1 MSNTFTKPSDLI
13 AGTTARAADIN
24 LRVDATETG
33 FDNVEV
39 VTNRS
44 IKLPVG
50 TSGDQVLSESAP
62 NRALKEIGFDA
73 SGDLVLISSAFQWK
87 GDWATSTAYIK
98 NDMVRDSSTK
108 NIYTVQADHTS
119 GVLATDISSAKLSL
133 AINVVDVETA
143 KTAAQTAQ
151 TAAELAET
159 NAETAETNAETA
171 ETNVAADLV
180 LTNADVVL
188 THADVVLA
196 EADKVQTGLDRAA
209 VAADLVLT
217 NADVVLTHADVVL
230 AEADKVQTGLD
241 KVATNADVVLTHADV
256 VLAEADKVQ
265 TGLDRVATN
274 ADVVLT
280 HADVALA
287 EADKVQTGVDRAAV
301 AADLVLTNADVVL
314 AEADKVQ
321 TGLDRVATNAD
332 VVLTNADVVLAEADK
347 VQTGLDRVATNADVV
362 LTHADV
368 VLAEADK
375 VQTGLDRIATAA
387 DVVTTN
393 TKASEASTSATNA
406 ATSETNA
413 AASYDQFDDRY
424 LGTKS
429 SDPTTDNDGDA
440 LVAGALYFSSTA
452 TIMRVYTG
460 SAWQDVAGI
469 VTSVNDSNWS
479 GTDLAVANGG
489 TGASTAAGARTNL
502 GITSGTADFVASGTL
517 PNGAPV
523 VLKSDGTVVTAAP
536 TLTQLAESI
545 PAGTEVVFNADTAYL
560 VTAAFDPN
568 TAGKFI
574 AVYKDAG
581 NSQYGTAI
589 VGTVSGTSITFGS
602 EYVFNTAG
610 LEWLEVAFDPN
621 TSGKFVLTY
630 QDAGNSHYGT
640 AVVGT
645 VSGTSI
651 TFGTK
656 SVYESSVDAEHSSIA
671 FDPNTAGKFVV
682 AYRGSL
688 GKGTA
693 IVGTVSG
700 TSITFGSASVFNAG
714 GTTFGRPTFDPN
726 TVGKFIIAYTD
737 QGNTNYGTAIVGQLA
752 ATVTTP
758 NLTSTN
764 FLGTS
769 TAAYTDTQTATIMLQ
784 GGISTNQTGLTI
796 GSTYYVQPDG
806 TLATS
811 AGTPSVEAGKALS
824 ATSLFLSDT
833 ADPAVALNT
842 AKTGITSG
850 QASAITA
857 NTAKVTNSTDASD
870 LTSGTLADARFPA
883 TLPAISGA
891 NLTNL
896 PIPAAVASGTADFV
910 ASGTL
915 PNGAP
920 VVLKADGTVEV
931 VSLPTGGPTVETT
944 STFHTSTTFEIH
956 SAFDPTTA
964 GRFVVV
970 YKDGG
975 MSNRGTAVVGQVSGT
990 TMTYGAEVVFYAD
1003 VPKKIKVHFDP
1014 SSVGKF
1020 VISYKEDGNQGV
1032 VIAGEI
1038 TGTVP
1043 SFGTGVTFNAATVSE
1058 WGLSF
1063 DPSTAGRFVVSFN
1076 DSSNSNYGTCI
1087 IGSVAS
1093 NVISLS
1099 SKIIF
1104 NSGYTVWNPIAFDP
1118 NTAGRFVICYRDLGD
1133 GTNNGKAVI
1142 GTVTSSSAI
1151 TFGTKVTFNSAG
1163 RTDQIGVAFN
1173 PTTSGQ
1179 FAVIYQDDNNS
1190 DASTVII
1197 GQVAGVST
1205 LSFGTAAV
1213 LDTTPSGF
1221 HHVAFDPF
1229 NADKIIVHYLY
1240 SSAYTIKVNI
1250 GTIAGTSVSFG
1261 TAVTVNTVNAYNTSM
1276 SIDPNTAGD
1285 ILVCYREMTS
1295 STGQAALLQ
1304 LPTSN
1309 LTSTNFLGTST
1320 AAYTNAQTATIMLQ
1334 GGVSTNQ
1341 TGLTVGSTYYVQT
1354 DGTLSTTAGTPSVE
1368 AGKALSAT
1376 SLFLS
1381 DTPVTPVAAGTA
1393 DFVASGTLPNGAPV
1407 VLKADGTVEVV
1418 DTATAVSTTPSSVFN
1433 SVFTSA
1439 TMQAS
1444 AVDYFPSDASKFVL
1458 GYTVSSNAYVAVGT
1472 ISGSSIS
1479 WGTVVQLTTGNSYV
1493 RSVTFNPSAPTY
1505 FLVTYED
1512 AANSNYGTARY
1523 CSVSG
1528 TSISLGSAVVFN
1540 STTTSYLSA
1549 DVGTSNNIILSYSD
1563 GSVGSVSQV
1572 GTISGTSLS
1581 FGSTFSIEWTGYGKS
1596 VKFDPNDTTK
1606 FVASYRAA
1614 AGYAVVGT
1622 VSGTSITYGS
1632 IIQFDVS
1639 SNDTNLSWDPST
1651 PNKIAIGYYEFSSS
1665 GFGRVVIGTV
1675 SGTSITFGTPVNTSS
1690 GGWYNLVSFDRNQ
1703 ANKLLVVD
1711 KNGNIYGGTV
1721 AGNSLTLTSPVSLGT
1736 SNIGNLSLSSS
1747 TTSGEYIMVA
1757 YDGSNSYYG
1766 TVWRLDFSKSVT
1778 TTNLTAT
1785 NFLGTSQAA
1794 YTDTQTASIMLQ
1806 GSISTNQT
1814 GLTIGSTYY
1823 VQPDG
1828 TLATTA
1834 GTPSVIAGKA
1844 ISATSLLLK
1853 GI

>member
-73 SGDLVLISSAFQWK
+73 NGDLVLIGSAFQFK

-265 TGLDRVATN
+265 TGLDRVATAADVVITNADVVITNADVVTTTADAASTASDVDSTN

-280 HADVALA
+280 HADV
-287 EADKVQTGVDRAAV
+287 
-301 AADLVLTNADVVL
+301 VL
-314 AEADKVQ
+314 
-321 TGLDRVATNAD
+321 
-332 VVLTNADVVLAEADK
+332 
-347 VQTGLDRVATNADVV
+347 TNADVV

-387 DVVTTN
+387 DVVLTHADVILAEADKVQTGLDRIATAADVVTTN
-393 TKASEASTSATNA
+393 TKASEASTSASNAATSETNA

-502 GITSGTADFVASGTL
+502 GITSGTAEFVASGTL

-536 TLTQLAESI
+536 TVSQLAAESI
-545 PAGTEVVFNADTAYL
+545 PAASAVVFNAGITTFTSIAFDPNNTNKFVIVYRDQNNSNYGEAIVGTISGTSISFGTEVVFSSVSTAY
-560 VTAAFDPN
+560 TKIAFDPN
-568 TAGKFI
+568 TAGKFVI
-574 AVYKDAG
+574 AYQG
-581 NSQYGTAI
+581 NNIYGKAI
-589 VGTVSGTSITFGS
+589 VGTLSGTSVSFGTESQFASGTPYNTEIAFDPNTAGKFVVVYRQSSTSHHGEAIAGTVSGTSISF
-602 EYVFNTAG
+602 
-610 LEWLEVAFDPN
+610 
-621 TSGKFVLTY
+621 
-630 QDAGNSHYGT
+630 GT
-640 AVVGT
+640 AVVYIAST
-645 VSGTSI
+645 VYANSI
-651 TFGTK
+651 
-656 SVYESSVDAEHSSIA
+656 S

-682 AYRGSL
+682 AYRDAGNSSH
-688 GKGTA
+688 GTA
-693 IVGTVSG
+693 IVGTLSG
-700 TSITFGSASVFNAG
+700 TSVSFGTPVVFNAN
-714 GTTFGRPTFDPN
+714 TIYTLDLSFDPN
-726 TVGKFIIAYTD
+726 TAGKFVVAYRN
-737 QGNTNYGTAIVGQLA
+737 QGNAGYGTAIVGTMSGTSVSFGTAVVFNAGSTSDMGISFDPNATGKFVVSYADLA
-752 ATVTTP
+752 NSGYATAILGVISGTSVSFGSENSVVSDVEGTTVSFDP
-758 NLTSTN
+758 NTAGKFVVAYKDYDNSNYGTAFLGQAEVIVSTQNLTSTN

-796 GSTYYVQPDG
+796 GSNYYVQPDG

-842 AKTGITSG
+842 AKTGITSSQASAISANTAKVG
-850 QASAITA
+850 ITTAQANAITANTAKTGITSAQASAITA
-857 NTAKVTNSTDASD
+857 NTAKVTNSTSASD
-870 LTSGTLADARFPA
+870 LTSGTLPDARFPA

-931 VSLPTGGPTVETT
+931 AGSTTVYTEEIPVGSEKTYFTGGGGYFV
-944 STFHTSTTFEIH
+944 SV
-956 SAFDPTTA
+956 AFDPNQA
-964 GRFVVV
+964 GRFVLVYMDPANNDNYGRATVGTISGSYINFSTAVTFSAVRQGLTSIAFDPNTSGKFVIAFQDRVTPYAGKALVGTLSGTTLSFGTEVVFNSASVSYVTVAFDPNQAGHFVILYRDSANSSRATAVVGTVSGTAISLGADVVFNAASASFASWTYEAFSIAFDPNTSGKFVVV
-970 YKDGG
+970 YTDYGNSGHGTAIVGTLSGTTLSFGTDVVFNAGSTYFVKISFDPNTAGKFVVAYKDSGNSHYG
-975 MSNRGTAVVGQVSGT
+975 TVIVGTLSGTSVNFGTAVVFNSASTTEVTLSFDPNIVGSFVIEYFEATGNATIIVGTVSGT
-990 TMTYGAEVVFYAD
+990 SISLGTKHVFNTGSTIYHTMS
-1003 VPKKIKVHFDP
+1003 FDP
-1014 SSVGKF
+1014 SSVGYF
-1020 VISYKEDGNQGV
+1020 VVAYKEG
-1032 VIAGEI
+1032 
-1038 TGTVP
+1038 
-1043 SFGTGVTFNAATVSE
+1043 
-1058 WGLSF
+1058 
-1063 DPSTAGRFVVSFN
+1063 
-1076 DSSNSNYGTCI
+1076 NYGRVHQFQL
-1087 IGSVAS
+1087 GAVVA
-1093 NVISLS
+1093 
-1099 SKIIF
+1099 
-1104 NSGYTVWNPIAFDP
+1104 DP
-1118 NTAGRFVICYRDLGD
+1118 T
-1133 GTNNGKAVI
+1133 
-1142 GTVTSSSAI
+1142 
-1151 TFGTKVTFNSAG
+1151 
-1163 RTDQIGVAFN
+1163 
-1173 PTTSGQ
+1173 
-1179 FAVIYQDDNNS
+1179 
-1190 DASTVII
+1190 
-1197 GQVAGVST
+1197 
-1205 LSFGTAAV
+1205 
-1213 LDTTPSGF
+1213 
-1221 HHVAFDPF
+1221 
-1229 NADKIIVHYLY
+1229 
-1240 SSAYTIKVNI
+1240 
-1250 GTIAGTSVSFG
+1250 
-1261 TAVTVNTVNAYNTSM
+1261 
-1276 SIDPNTAGD
+1276 
-1285 ILVCYREMTS
+1285 
-1295 STGQAALLQ
+1295 
-1304 LPTSN
+1304 N

-1320 AAYTNAQTATIMLQ
+1320 ASYTNAQTATVMLQ

-1341 TGLTVGSTYYVQT
+1341 TGLNVG
-1354 DGTLSTTAGTPSVE
+1354 
-1368 AGKALSAT
+1368 
-1376 SLFLS
+1376 
-1381 DTPVTPVAAGTA
+1381 
-1393 DFVASGTLPNGAPV
+1393 
-1407 VLKADGTVEVV
+1407 
-1418 DTATAVSTTPSSVFN
+1418 
-1433 SVFTSA
+1433 
-1439 TMQAS
+1439 
-1444 AVDYFPSDASKFVL
+1444 
-1458 GYTVSSNAYVAVGT
+1458 
-1472 ISGSSIS
+1472 
-1479 WGTVVQLTTGNSYV
+1479 
-1493 RSVTFNPSAPTY
+1493 
-1505 FLVTYED
+1505 
-1512 AANSNYGTARY
+1512 
-1523 CSVSG
+1523 
-1528 TSISLGSAVVFN
+1528 
-1540 STTTSYLSA
+1540 
-1549 DVGTSNNIILSYSD
+1549 
-1563 GSVGSVSQV
+1563 
-1572 GTISGTSLS
+1572 
-1581 FGSTFSIEWTGYGKS
+1581 
-1596 VKFDPNDTTK
+1596 
-1606 FVASYRAA
+1606 
-1614 AGYAVVGT
+1614 
-1622 VSGTSITYGS
+1622 
-1632 IIQFDVS
+1632 
-1639 SNDTNLSWDPST
+1639 
-1651 PNKIAIGYYEFSSS
+1651 
-1665 GFGRVVIGTV
+1665 
-1675 SGTSITFGTPVNTSS
+1675 
-1690 GGWYNLVSFDRNQ
+1690 
-1703 ANKLLVVD
+1703 
-1711 KNGNIYGGTV
+1711 
-1721 AGNSLTLTSPVSLGT
+1721 
-1736 SNIGNLSLSSS
+1736 
-1747 TTSGEYIMVA
+1747 
-1757 YDGSNSYYG
+1757 
-1766 TVWRLDFSKSVT
+1766 
-1778 TTNLTAT
+1778 
-1785 NFLGTSQAA
+1785 
-1794 YTDTQTASIMLQ
+1794 
-1806 GSISTNQT
+1806 
-1814 GLTIGSTYY
+1814 
-1823 VQPDG
+1823 
-1828 TLATTA
+1828 
-1834 GTPSVIAGKA
+1834 
-1844 ISATSLLLK
+1844 
-1853 GI
+1853 